1 MTMLQRSAT
10 RLAPLPV
17 VHGTH
22 CAGVGC
28 EHDELAGS
36 GFEPLAP
43 TARSTARHRSGRSG
57 RRARVQLAS
66 APASSRSAAHRAG

>member
-1 MTMLQRSAT
+1 MTMLQPSAT
-10 RLAPLPV
+10 RLAPMPAV
-17 VHGTH
+17 PGTH

-43 TARSTARHRSGRSG
+43 GARSTARHRGGRSG
-57 RRARVQLAS
+57 RRARAQLVGV
-66 APASSRSAAHRAG
+66 PASTRLPAHSA